1 MAVRTCSKTTAF
13 KYGEIT
19 DLATLEVADEPVH

>member
-1 MAVRTCSKTTAF
+1 MATRTRGKTTAF

-19 DLATLEVADEPVH
+19 DFATLEVADEPVY